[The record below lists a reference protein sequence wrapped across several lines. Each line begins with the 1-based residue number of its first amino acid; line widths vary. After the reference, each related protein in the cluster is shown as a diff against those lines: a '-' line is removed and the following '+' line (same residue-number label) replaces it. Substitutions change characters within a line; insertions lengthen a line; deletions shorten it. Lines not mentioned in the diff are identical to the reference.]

1 MKREQIIN
9 KIKEVTA
16 RLTAAEIEVCTCH
29 DIYPKCWAEST
40 HGSFRTPAMR
50 PTELLAYVNGMAAAL
65 NKYVS
70 TE

>member
-16 RLTAAEIEVCTCH
+16 RLTAAEVEVYTCR
-29 DIYPKCWAEST
+29 DIYHKCWAEST

-50 PTELLAYVNGMAAAL
+50 PSELLAYCKGMAAAL
-65 NKYVS
+65 NK
-70 TE
+70 